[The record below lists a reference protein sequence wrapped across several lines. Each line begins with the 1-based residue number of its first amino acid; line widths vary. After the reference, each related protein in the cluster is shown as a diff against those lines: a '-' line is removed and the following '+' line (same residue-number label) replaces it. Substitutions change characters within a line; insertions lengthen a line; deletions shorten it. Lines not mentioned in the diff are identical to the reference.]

1 MTGEM
6 SVKPMENK
14 HDDHTKAIRRG
25 LSVLNKV
32 FTQKN
37 VDYRVLGSIL
47 VASLNG
53 KPHRT
58 LGDIDVLIDETD
70 YEKVISNLRAEGYT
84 IETKHKAGFSWK
96 EARCDGNLGFTF
108 LLIGRFSTDH
118 FFCKLARNI
127 DLKISTK
134 YLKSTE
140 YSLLGT
146 SFVGIPLRSIYEG
159 LKISGLNPK
168 RTLDRK
174 VVTNYFK
181 GNIPSGETLGDS
193 FKIYIFGVKIPYAYT
208 LFSQVYNLYGGLR
221 VLFGRKYEI
230 WD

>member
-1 MTGEM
+1 M
-6 SVKPMENK
+6 KNINK
-14 HDDHTKAIRRG
+14 QAEHTKGIQRG

-58 LGDIDVLIDETD
+58 LGDIDVLVDETD
-70 YEKVISNLRAEGYT
+70 YKKVISDLRIEGYI
-84 IETKHKAGFSWK
+84 IEQKHKFGFNWT
-96 EARCDGNLGFTF
+96 EAHRDGNLGFTF
-108 LLIGRFSTDH
+108 LLIGRFSKDD
-118 FFCKLARNI
+118 FSCKLAGNI
-127 DLKISTK
+127 ELRISSRYLEPTK
-134 YLKSTE
+134 
-140 YSLLGT
+140 YSLLGMT
-146 SFVGIPLRSIYEG
+146 FTGIPFRSIYEG
-159 LKISGLNPK
+159 LKISNLNQK

-181 GNIPSGETLGDS
+181 GNIPSGVTLGDS
-193 FKIYIFGVKIPYAYT
+193 FKVYIFGVEIPYAYT